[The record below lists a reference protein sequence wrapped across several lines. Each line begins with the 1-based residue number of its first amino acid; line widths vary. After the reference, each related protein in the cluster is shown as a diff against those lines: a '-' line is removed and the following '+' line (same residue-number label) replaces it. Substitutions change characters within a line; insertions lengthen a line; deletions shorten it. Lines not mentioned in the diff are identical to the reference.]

1 MIRKFLHFIKK
12 LVIFFF
18 LLSILCVIVL
28 RYVPVY
34 FTPLMAIRLVEQ
46 IREKKSPVLIHRWV
60 GFDDISE
67 NLKLAVIASEDQL
80 FFEHKGF
87 DKKQIQ
93 KAIEE
98 SKKGKRR
105 RGASTIS
112 QQTAKNMFLWPQS
125 SWFRKGLE
133 TYFTVLI
140 EFFWSK
146 DRILHVYLNS
156 IEMGDGIYGAEA
168 VAQYHF
174 GRSASELTKEQ
185 SALVAATLPNPL
197 RLSSKSPSP
206 YMYKRQAH
214 ILRQMRNIRLPEKKA
229 GKKTEK

>member
-1 MIRKFLHFIKK
+1 MIKK
-12 LVIFFF
+12 LLRFAKKTILLFF
-18 LLSILCVIVL
+18 LLSILSVIVL

-34 FTPLMAIRLVEQ
+34 FTPLMGIRLVEQ
-46 IREKKSPVLIHRWV
+46 IGEKKSPKLYHTWV
-60 GFDDISE
+60 RYDDISH

-80 FFEHKGF
+80 FYEHKGF

-112 QQTAKNMFLWPQS
+112 QQTAKNVFLWPHS

-156 IEMGDGIYGAEA
+156 IEMGDGLYGAEA
-168 VAQYHF
+168 VAQHHF
-174 GRSASELTKEQ
+174 NTSADKLSQTQ
-185 SALVAATLPNPL
+185 SALIAATLPNPL
-197 RLSSKSPSP
+197 RFSSKNPSP
-206 YMYKRQAH
+206 YMYKRQTH

-229 GKKTEK
+229 KK

>member
-1 MIRKFLHFIKK
+1 MIKK
-12 LVIFFF
+12 LLRFAKKTILLFF
-18 LLSILCVIVL
+18 LLSILSVIVL

-34 FTPLMAIRLVEQ
+34 FTPLMGIRLVEQ
-46 IREKKSPVLIHRWV
+46 IGEKKSPNLYHTWV
-60 GFDDISE
+60 RYDDISH

-80 FFEHKGF
+80 FYEHKGF

-112 QQTAKNMFLWPQS
+112 QQTAKNVFLWPHS

-156 IEMGDGIYGAEA
+156 IEMGDGLYGAEA
-168 VAQYHF
+168 VAQHHF
-174 GRSASELTKEQ
+174 NTSADKLSQTQ
-185 SALVAATLPNPL
+185 SALIAATLPNPL
-197 RLSSKSPSP
+197 RFSSKNPSP
-206 YMYKRQAH
+206 YMYKRQTH

-229 GKKTEK
+229 KK